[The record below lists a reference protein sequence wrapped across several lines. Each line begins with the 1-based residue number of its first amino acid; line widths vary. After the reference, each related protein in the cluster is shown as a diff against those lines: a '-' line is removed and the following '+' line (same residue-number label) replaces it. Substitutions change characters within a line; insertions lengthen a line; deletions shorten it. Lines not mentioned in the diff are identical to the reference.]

1 MKTLLNV
8 KLIYCECALNIEN
21 PSNEQAAKKKKK
33 EKNKKVYLHILM
45 HFLWIATNFKAKQK
59 SAIADFFFAL

>member
-33 EKNKKVYLHILM
+33 RKKKGYLHILM

-59 SAIADFFFAL
+59 SAIANFNFAL